1 MIVFDLQ
8 CAAHAHVFEAWFGS
22 SNDYETQRAG
32 DMIMCPLCGDT
43 QISKAV
49 MAPHVGAKGNTL
61 PSVSARS
68 TMPVARSADSAPE
81 MKTMLALMAQ
91 AQAALLEKS
100 TWVGRA
106 FADAARA
113 MDAGDIAPASIYGE
127 ATPAEAKAL
136 IEDGIGI
143 VPLPLPVTPPK
154 QLN

>member
-8 CAAHAHVFEAWFGS
+8 CAAHTHVFEAWFGS
-22 SNDYETQRAG
+22 STDFEAQRA
-32 DMIMCPLCGDT
+32 DELIACPLCGDT

-49 MAPHVGAKGNTL
+49 MAPHVGAKANTL

-68 TMPVARSADSAPE
+68 VAPVALAADSAPE
-81 MKTMLALMAQ
+81 MKAMLALMAQ
-91 AQAALLEKS
+91 AQAALLKKS

-106 FADAARA
+106 FADEARA

-136 IEDGIGI
+136 MEDGIGI